1 MKESNVFFE
10 QMDLWTKEKV
20 PYFFLID
27 YKCQKPVIYRL
38 DELEEHNIKIHFP
51 QKPFLNSDK
60 EEINISKSPISFESY
75 KSQFEKAILLMEK
88 ENVCLLNLTCET
100 LLCANVS
107 LECIF
112 KQTSAKYRVFYK
124 NEFVCFSPE
133 IFVRIKENR
142 IASFPMKGTI
152 DASVPNAEF
161 VLLNNEK
168 EIAEHSSAVKLICED
183 LASISNEV
191 EVRRYRYI
199 DHIKTKGKNL
209 LQVSSHIEGQLK
221 EDFQNSYGSLFKCLL
236 PAGSI
241 SGAPKSKSLE
251 IIDNIETHNRGYY
264 TGVCGV
270 FDGENLDSCVLIRFI
285 EQRDGSLFYKSGGGI
300 TNQSIVEKEY
310 QEMID
315 KVYVPVD

>member
-1 MKESNVFFE
+1 MNENIDFFE

-51 QKPFLNSDK
+51 QKSFFNSDK
-60 EEINISKSPISFESY
+60 EEINIDKHPISFLSY
-75 KSQFEKAILLMEK
+75 KVQFEKAIFLMRQS
-88 ENVCLLNLTCET
+88 NVCLLNLTCET
-100 LLCANVS
+100 PLCANVS
-107 LECIF
+107 LESIF
-112 KQTSAKYRVFYK
+112 KQTSAKYRVLYK

-133 IFVRIKENR
+133 IFVRIREDKV
-142 IASFPMKGTI
+142 ASFPMKGTI
-152 DASVPNAEF
+152 DASIPNAEF
-161 VLLNNEK
+161 VILNNEK
-168 EIAEHSSAVKLICED
+168 EIAEHSSALKLMCED
-183 LASISNEV
+183 LANVANEV
-191 EVRRYRYI
+191 EVKRYRYI

-221 EDFQNSYGSLFKCLL
+221 ENFQQRYGSLFKHLL

-241 SGAPKSKSLE
+241 SGAPKAQAIE
-251 IIDNIETHNRGYY
+251 IIDNIETHHRGYY

-270 FDGENLDSCVLIRFI
+270 FDGKSLDSCVLIRFI